1 MQHSPR
7 EKQQK
12 KEITY
17 IIRKVVNRRIQIL
30 KAKNQNKYRNLSH
43 FLEPAD
49 LEAAVIKNRIGVI
62 LRTLNG
68 GSHKGSI

>member
-1 MQHSPR
+1 MQHFPR

-17 IIRKVVNRRIQIL
+17 IIRKVVNRCIQIL

-43 FLEPAD
+43 FL
-49 LEAAVIKNRIGVI
+49 GVS
-62 LRTLNG
+62 
-68 GSHKGSI
+68 GSRSNK